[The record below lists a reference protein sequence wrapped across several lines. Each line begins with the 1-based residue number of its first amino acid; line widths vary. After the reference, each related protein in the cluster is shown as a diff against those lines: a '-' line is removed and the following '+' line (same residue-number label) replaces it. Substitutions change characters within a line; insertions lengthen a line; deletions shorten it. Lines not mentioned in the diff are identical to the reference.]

1 MAKRKTAARG
11 TRKAVRKS
19 ATRKSATR
27 KTATRKSATHKSAA
41 RKTAARKTAKRP
53 AARLAAIAEDR
64 RTPEQQAL
72 VNAIS
77 SGPRG
82 RFNNSGPFAIWLHAP
97 AFGMPAQALGG
108 FARLE
113 TGVPSR
119 LSEFAILVTARLWRS
134 HYEWFVHAPIA
145 EKAGVKART
154 IADLRAGRAPRGAA
168 RDERAVYDF
177 IVELY
182 KTRRVGDRNYK
193 RVHDLLGEK
202 ATVELVGILGYYVMV
217 AMSLNVFRMLP
228 PDDAE
233 LPFGAET

>member
-1 MAKRKTAARG
+1 MAKRKAAPRGARTAAP
-11 TRKAVRKS
+11 RKP
-19 ATRKSATR
+19 
-27 KTATRKSATHKSAA
+27 AA
-41 RKTAARKTAKRP
+41 RKPAKRP
-53 AARLAAIAEDR
+53 PARLTAIAEDQ

-72 VNAIS
+72 VDAIS

-97 AFGMPAQALGG
+97 AFGMPAQKLGG

-113 TGVPSR
+113 TGVPPR
-119 LSEFAILVTARLWRS
+119 LSEFAILVTAQVWPS
-134 HYEWFVHAPIA
+134 HCEACVPAPIA

-154 IADLRAGRAPRGAA
+154 ITDLRAGRAPRTAA
-168 RDERAVYDF
+168 KDERAISDF
-177 IVELY
+177 IGDLY
-182 KTRRVGDRNYK
+182 KTRRAGDRNYK
-193 RVHDLLGEK
+193 RVHALLGEQ

-233 LPFGAET
+233 LPFGAEK

>member
-1 MAKRKTAARG
+1 MAQRKPAAPGARN
-11 TRKAVRKS
+11 
-19 ATRKSATR
+19 
-27 KTATRKSATHKSAA
+27 AA
-41 RKTAARKTAKRP
+41 RKPALRKPAARKGAAKTAKRP
-53 AARLAAIAEDR
+53 PARLAAIAEDR

-72 VNAIS
+72 VDAIS

-113 TGVPSR
+113 TGVPPR

-154 IADLRAGRAPRGAA
+154 IADLRAGRAPRTAA
-168 RDERAVYDF
+168 KDERALYDF

-182 KTRRVGDRNYK
+182 KTRRVGERNYK
-193 RVHDLLGEK
+193 RVHALLGEQ

-228 PDDAE
+228 PNDAE